1 MLLGICGIEVTGELK
16 KGGVVIRTGGAS
28 CGGTI
33 GEGDEVGVGVGVG
46 VGARVG
52 EIAGEA
58 EGAGTAEDAT
68 TGDTIGAFDPDS
80 RKASGS
86 RDPLLH
92 SIAVEMMMT
101 KAMFTRRSRS
111 PIQAS

>member
-33 GEGDEVGVGVGVG
+33 GEGDGVGVGVG
-46 VGARVG
+46 VSVG
-52 EIAGEA
+52 GIAGEA
-58 EGAGTAEDAT
+58 EGAGIAEDPT
-68 TGDTIGAFDPDS
+68 TGDIIGAFDPDS

-86 RDPLLH
+86 KDPLLH
-92 SIAVEMMMT
+92 SIAVVMT
-101 KAMFTRRSRS
+101 TTKTMFTRRSRS